1 MYFRR
6 MHEAQFHHVGFS
18 SLFLG
23 AWVKLRVSWP
33 DLCIFFDFQVR
44 LANTK
49 TNKSSTIY
57 GTDSYVVALT
67 TK

>member
-1 MYFRR
+1 ML
-6 MHEAQFHHVGFS
+6 EAQFHCAGFL

-23 AWVKLRVSWP
+23 AWVKLEVAWP
-33 DLCIFFDFQVR
+33 DLCMFSDLQVR